1 MRGSAAVVIAMLCGA
16 VALAMPGIAKADVGF
31 QGPGY
36 PAGTG
41 AGPTGTKSES
51 KLWWND
57 GFWWASMF
65 SPSSSSYNI
74 FRLNMRLQ
82 TWVNTGVQ
90 IDTRDTTRQ
99 DALWTG
105 SKLFIASHKFEDNPP
120 IDTTPDQAMDGM
132 RLYRFSYNAT
142 TNTYTLDGPP
152 TDIDAQRSETLTV
165 DRDSNGAIWAT
176 WVQQESPAGRR
187 QLYVRKTGD
196 NCTTGALGNC
206 SFGSVLVLDDEVGAD
221 DISAI
226 VRFGANKVGVMWSDT
241 SDTGVPPIAVLR
253 FAFHTDGD
261 PVGMWTFEDVISGS
275 KAVDDHINLKADSVG
290 RVYAVTKTNFTS
302 AANPG
307 SRLHRRLA
315 AGGWAT
321 FTVSQA
327 NLDRTRPIVLVDQQ
341 HNRIRVFEGTAHPR
355 AIDPTI
361 YMKASL
367 LSSISFAP
375 SSLGTPV
382 IQDPG
387 TNLVNPSSTKQNITN
402 TTRQI
407 VVASNTSTRRYWHA
421 YQQINPC
428 IRGTVGN
435 NVIWGT
441 NGNDVLCGL
450 GGRDTIRSLAG
461 HDSLNGGPGND
472 TLIGV
477 GGRDRYI
484 GGSGNDTIYA
494 RDTFREVVSGGLG
507 FDRARV
513 NRTDIRQSI
522 ERLF

>member
-1 MRGSAAVVIAMLCGA
+1 MRRSAVVVLAMLCGA

-31 QGPGY
+31 QGPVY
-36 PAGTG
+36 PTGTG
-41 AGPTGTKSES
+41 GGPTGTKSES

-65 SPSSSSYNI
+65 SPASSSYNI

-90 IDTRDTTRQ
+90 IDTRDSTRQ

-105 SKLFIASHKFEDNPP
+105 SKLFIASHKFDDMPTFDP
-120 IDTTPDQAMDGM
+120 LADQALDGM
-132 RLYRFSYNAT
+132 RLYRFSYNPT
-142 TNTYTLDGPP
+142 TNAYTLDGPP
-152 TDIDAQRSETLTV
+152 ADIDAQRAETLTI

-176 WVQQESPAGRR
+176 WVQQASPGGPY
-187 QLYVRKTGD
+187 QTYVRKTGD
-196 NCTTGALGNC
+196 TCVTGALGNC
-206 SFGSVLVLDDEVGAD
+206 SFGAVGVLDALVGFD

-226 VRFGANKVGVMWSDT
+226 VRFGGNKIGVMWTDQSD
-241 SDTGVPPIAVLR
+241 PAVATLH
-253 FAFHTDGD
+253 FGIHNDGD
-261 PVGMWTFEDVISGS
+261 PLGTWTDETVVSGA

-302 AANPG
+302 AANAG
-307 SRLHRRLA
+307 TRLHRRLVT
-315 AGGWAT
+315 GEWST

-327 NLDRTRPIVLVDQQ
+327 HLDRTRPILLVDQQ
-341 HNRIRVFEGTAHPR
+341 HNRLRVFEGTAHPGL
-355 AIDPTI
+355 DPTI
-361 YMKASL
+361 FMKSSL
-367 LSSISFAP
+367 LTSISFAP
-375 SSLGTPV
+375 SSLGAVV

-387 TNLVNPSSTKQNITN
+387 TNLVNPSSTKQLITN

-441 NGNDVLCGL
+441 NGNDVICGL

-472 TLIGV
+472 VLIGA

-484 GGSGNDTIYA
+484 GSSGNDTIYA